1 MSKNNNA
8 QKTSFS
14 QKAGS
19 LISEFKNHWN
29 TPAEGKYVP
38 YKEYVSIFLAVGG
51 NYSAQHL
58 LGMLSF
64 GTGCYLVAYYYE
76 IPILTFSA
84 INAFFLVSGYLW
96 SILNMGI
103 DANLGILPKKT
114 EKNILHFIYLWR
126 HWDL

>member
-1 MSKNNNA
+1 MSKKEA
-8 QKTSFS
+8 AAKVPFR
-14 QKAGS
+14 QKASG
-19 LISEFKNHWN
+19 LISEFKDHWN

-38 YKEYVSIFLAVGG
+38 YKEYISIFLAVGG

-58 LGMLSF
+58 LGFLSF

-96 SILNMGI
+96 SMLNMGI

-114 EKNILHFIYLWR
+114 EKKYFALYYL
-126 HWDL
+126 